1 MKLRLED
8 KNKAIKLRIQGKTY
22 KEIREIIPNLS
33 KSTLSGWLKNFK
45 LNSKQEKKLK
55 QNIEKITY
63 NARVKSAWTK
73 RKIKQEKIKRIHKE
87 AKEELSVLFKNPLF
101 LVGVSLYWAEGSKT
115 QEAVQFSN
123 SDPRLIKIMIKW
135 FKEICKVPENKLKV
149 HIYIHEI
156 YKKENCEKFWS
167 QVTKVPVSNFGKTTY
182 KPTIHKIKKNPDYK
196 GVCRIDIN
204 NVDLFRKITGWQSGV
219 SEIFHLK

>member
-8 KNKAIKLRIQGKTY
+8 RNRAIKLRIQGKTY
-22 KEIREIIPNLS
+22 KEILEIIPDLP

-45 LNSKQEKKLK
+45 LNAEQEKRLK
-55 QNIEKITY
+55 ENIEKITN
-63 NARVKSAWTK
+63 NARIKSAWTK
-73 RKIKQEKIKRIHKE
+73 RRKKQEKIDRIHKE
-87 AKEELSVLFKNPLF
+87 AKAELPKLISNSLF
-101 LVGVSLYWAEGSKT
+101 LVGISLYWAEGGKT

-123 SDPRLIKIMIKW
+123 SDPRLIKIMMKW
-135 FKEICKVPENKLKV
+135 FKEICNVPSNKLKI
-149 HIYIHEI
+149 HIYIHGI

-167 QVTKVPVSNFGKTTY
+167 EVTRIPVSSFGKTTY
-182 KPTIHKIKKNPDYK
+182 KQTIHKVKKNLSYK

-219 SEIFHLK
+219 FEKFY